1 MQHETIQFLKC
12 SAAGQNYCLNH
23 THVLALERAARLTP
37 NPAGHGPSG
46 WIARWGRKI
55 PVYPLAERLGTGP
68 RTSTVGAILLLD
80 RNKPWGLS
88 VERVSRYDLPAQPVP
103 VPATIDDRAAAWFR
117 AVVVDDG
124 KPVFELAPE
133 RLRPDAPPLSVAP
146 LEPANL
152 LRRADKS
159 PGRLLVFT
167 PPNPAAS
174 ETRLLFGLSYTQ
186 VIEIVSSLEP
196 VPVPAS
202 PAHVL
207 GLIAWR
213 GQPVPVID
221 VGLLL
226 GLEPIATHKGR
237 LLIAR
242 SALWR
247 TVAAIPIGAEMQT
260 RGLPLPHR
268 PCPQERNYARGCFEL
283 SRSEL
288 LVIPDLDAIARPRSA
303 A

>member
-12 SAAGQNYCLNH
+12 SAAGQNYCLDH

-37 NPAGHGPSG
+37 NPNGRGPSG
-46 WIARWGRKI
+46 WIARWGRQI

-68 RTSTVGAILLLD
+68 RTSEVGAILLLD

-88 VERVSRYDLPAQPVP
+88 VERVSRYDLPSRPVP
-103 VPATIDDRAAAWFR
+103 VPPTIDDRGAAWFR
-117 AVVVDDG
+117 SVVVDDG
-124 KPVFELAPE
+124 KPVFELAPD
-133 RLRPDAPPLSVAP
+133 RLRPDAPPLPVP
-146 LEPANL
+146 PIEPANL
-152 LRRADKS
+152 LRRAGKG

-167 PPNPAAS
+167 PPNPAES
-174 ETRLLFGLSYTQ
+174 RILFGLSYTQ
-186 VIEIVSSLEP
+186 VVEIVSGLETVA
-196 VPVPAS
+196 VPSS
-202 PAHVL
+202 PPHVL

-213 GQPVPVID
+213 GQPVPVVD
-221 VGLLL
+221 TGLLL
-226 GLEPIATHKGR
+226 GLEPIRAHKGR

-260 RGLPLPHR
+260 RALPLPHR
-268 PCPQERNYARGCFEL
+268 PSAAERTYARGCFEL
-283 SRSEL
+283 SRDEL
-288 LVIPDLDAIARPRSA
+288 LLIPDLDAIARPRNA